1 MPSHPVEKGWDFGSV
16 IDLIDSSAHD
26 VGSPKLETRSPR
38 PRLALPD
45 NEGGI
50 RLGSFAR
57 LFGDLGISMDVPP
70 LEADSA
76 SSNSDDAQ
84 PPSPVSLFRIVVKG
98 QPIITSTPTDTDI
111 HVDPGASNC
120 SR

>member
-45 NEGGI
+45 NDGGI
-50 RLGSFAR
+50 RLGSFAK

-70 LEADSA
+70 LDADSA

-84 PPSPVSLFRIVVKG
+84 PPSPVSLLHIIVPG
-98 QPIITSTPTDTDI
+98 QPTIMTIPTGADI
-111 HVDPGASNC
+111 HVDPGTSNR

>member
-16 IDLIDSSAHD
+16 IDLIDSSAHN
-26 VGSPKLETRSPR
+26 VGSPKLETRSQR

-45 NEGGI
+45 NEGGV

-70 LEADSA
+70 LDTDSA

-84 PPSPVSLFRIVVKG
+84 PPSPVSLSQIVVFR
-98 QPIITSTPTDTDI
+98 QLIITSVPAGANM
-111 HVDPGASNC
+111 HVDPGASNR
-120 SR
+120 S